1 MFLRLNRLNSS
12 NWWTT
17 SSRPRK
23 RRCSTCLGLSLRAF
37 TRVWTAHVSPTTRS
51 GAASRTTSRC
61 SKIQKHLHMQ
71 QATAIATT
79 FDPKLYEV
87 TEVFDGQRISKHSDG

>member
-1 MFLRLNRLNSS
+1 
-12 NWWTT
+12 
-17 SSRPRK
+17 
-23 RRCSTCLGLSLRAF
+23 
-37 TRVWTAHVSPTTRS
+37 
-51 GAASRTTSRC
+51 
-61 SKIQKHLHMQ
+61 MQ